1 MPRKRSATSR
11 CANAAAVMVTAR
23 VPVLVRTLND
33 VENAL
38 FGELSVPLANGAVE
52 NVRSTQLDEPLV
64 VTENVV
70 AHACSG
76 T

>member
-1 MPRKRSATSR
+1 
-11 CANAAAVMVTAR
+11 MVTAR

-33 VENAL
+33 VKNAL
-38 FGELSVPLANGAVE
+38 LGELSVPLANGAVE

-64 VTENVV
+64 VTEKVV